1 MKTVS
6 VLHVTLGVIV
16 ALFVIQM
23 VRRITAQSQN
33 PIAQGVSD
41 GLSFL
46 TAP

>member
-6 VLHVTLGVIV
+6 VLHVVLATVV

-23 VRRITAQSQN
+23 VRRISAQSQN
-33 PIAQGVSD
+33 PIAQGVAD

>member
-6 VLHVTLGVIV
+6 VIHVVLATVI

-23 VRRITAQSQN
+23 VRRITASSEN

-41 GLSFL
+41 GLGFL
-46 TAP
+46 TS